1 MRDFNFLADDTLVD
15 ALLVEISSLMENLAA
30 RNTPGSIDL
39 LGLPLSAACLSLLE
53 QRLGTGE
60 IRVTLTAAGKS
71 EIHETSF
78 SGVWWS
84 SHADETGRVVAML
97 IEIAL
102 VPEILKTDIDDVRLS
117 HRRLLDVTG
126 SLQHRVSA

>member
-15 ALLVEISSLMENLAA
+15 ALLVEISGLMENLTA
-30 RNTPGSIDL
+30 RNISGSIDL

-60 IRVTLTAAGKS
+60 IHVTLTAAGKS

-84 SHADETGRVVAML
+84 SHADETGRIVAML
-97 IEIAL
+97 IDVAL
-102 VPEILKTDIDDVRLS
+102 VPELLKADIDDVRLS
-117 HRRLLDVTG
+117 HRRLLEATG
-126 SLQHRVSA
+126 STLSRVST